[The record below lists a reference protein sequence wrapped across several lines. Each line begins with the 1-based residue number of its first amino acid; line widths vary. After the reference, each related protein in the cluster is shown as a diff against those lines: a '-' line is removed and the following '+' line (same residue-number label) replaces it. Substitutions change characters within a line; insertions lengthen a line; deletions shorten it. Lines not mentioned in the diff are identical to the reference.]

1 MYTGEALGLT
11 PALALALYA
20 NDVAIV
26 DEAYGTVPYGTET
39 VPVLTGEVPRGLAGT
54 RPTVG
59 EAPGTVVVTK
69 LTCGTVTV

>member
-1 MYTGEALGLT
+1 MYTGEALGLA
-11 PALALALYA
+11 PALALALYV

-26 DEAYGTVPYGTET
+26 DEAYGMVPYGTEA
-39 VPVLTGEVPRGLAGT
+39 VPVLTGEVPLGLAGT

-59 EAPGTVVVTK
+59 EAPCTVVVTK